1 MAKYGM
7 SFSFNAICIIQ
18 LANENVGLSL
28 GDVYSRSFLAFNLVP
43 ISITQQ
49 QRPRAPVLIW
59 FVQSCDL
66 TVSLYLVI
74 TKHITCILLKANQ
87 LT

>member
-7 SFSFNAICIIQ
+7 SFSFDAICIIQ

-28 GDVYSRSFLAFNLVP
+28 GDVYSKL
-43 ISITQQ
+43 
-49 QRPRAPVLIW
+49 W

-66 TVSLYLVI
+66 TASLYLVI
-74 TKHITCILLKANQ
+74 KHITCILWKANQ

>member
-1 MAKYGM
+1 LVLFGIVAMAKYGM
-7 SFSFNAICIIQ
+7 SFSFDAICIIQ

-28 GDVYSRSFLAFNLVP
+28 GDVYSKL
-43 ISITQQ
+43 
-49 QRPRAPVLIW
+49 W
-59 FVQSCDL
+59 FVLSCDL